1 MVESMLTAPK
11 WATRAPTL
19 PRKSSKLRQPTPKTL
34 SLHKYFNAG
43 GVTKV
48 NYNKRSVV
56 ISSLFAL
63 SLFLSPLKAYVSEPF
78 LGDSGYFD
86 AGLPTSSTPTW
97 ASAVVADLKQQ
108 ASADNSN
115 ATYHMTTST
124 VDASVC
130 SFALV
135 ARAPGALFYPP
146 DFGPQV
152 LRDLC
157 ATTTMT
163 TAPTARAWTMQLVSV
178 PMAVSVAWA
187 QPTGP
192 NTTAI
197 SFIHALPV
205 YSSSWVFAKLL
216 WRVLLSVY
224 IGWLLWR
231 QYYRHITHLV
241 ENLDLYPLSDRSKTV
256 ERYEVL
262 IGDPTS
268 MIISNPIVCIG
279 FCLDILASADV
290 SLHAT
295 VRVLYATDARS
306 FLCGAYYLGR
316 HVWFSYAALLVLN
329 RLLRRKRMIHW
340 CVAQSTTVLTVAIT
354 VLLSAAANG
363 CLRWYPLVGMS
374 NSIMCALSTAAADGS
389 YYTIEVAPALFLTYL
404 MLALVPVVLGRRA
417 PEPRPDP
424 PELLIYHKSI
434 SSVLSASRQRP
445 VQLGV
450 VARAPSDRK
459 SPATPVPALAP
470 TDDNSFAKFDFND
483 WKRRLCLYLCR
494 PHKPTDADFCSGASM
509 YRLFATD
516 PSHQSLATI
525 NGRGTDCY
533 VYSYIAAGQLADVTR
548 VSLVSHIGL
557 QQHQGSTAS
566 VQPKANR
573 DAPQRPNVQ
582 RFAVGKVLLRLT
594 GDSDELANA
603 LLIHGA
609 RNSPWIE

>member
-1 MVESMLTAPK
+1 MLDAPK
-11 WATRAPTL
+11 WATPAPLL

-48 NYNKRSVV
+48 SYNKRSVF
-56 ISSLFAL
+56 ISGLFAL
-63 SLFLSPLKAYVSEPF
+63 SLILSPMKAYVSEP
-78 LGDSGYFD
+78 LLDGSGYFD
-86 AGLPTSSTPTW
+86 AGLPMSPTPAW
-97 ASAVVADLKQQ
+97 SALVVADHKQQ
-108 ASADNSN
+108 TSAENSN
-115 ATYHMTTST
+115 TTYHIITST

-135 ARAPGALFYPP
+135 ARAPGALFYPA

-152 LRDLC
+152 LQDLC
-157 ATTTMT
+157 ATT
-163 TAPTARAWTMQLVSV
+163 PVARAWTMQLVSV
-178 PMAVSVAWA
+178 PIAVSIAWT

-192 NTTAI
+192 NTTAV
-197 SFIHALPV
+197 SFIHVLPV
-205 YSSSWVFAKLL
+205 YSSGWVLAKLL

-231 QYYRHITHLV
+231 QYYRHVAHLL

-256 ERYEVL
+256 ERYEVI

-268 MIISNPIVCIG
+268 TIVSSPIVCAG

-295 VRVLYATDARS
+295 VRVIYAVDARS

-316 HVWFSYAALLVLN
+316 HVWFSYAALLAFN
-329 RLLRRKRMIHW
+329 RLLRRKRMIHG
-340 CVAQSTTVLTVAIT
+340 CVAQSTTVLAVVIT

-363 CLRWYPLVGMS
+363 CLRWYPLVGMA

-389 YYTIEVAPALFLTYL
+389 FYTVEVAPALLVTYFI
-404 MLALVPVVLGRRA
+404 LAMVPVVLGRRA
-417 PEPRPDP
+417 PEPRPEP

-434 SSVLSASRQRP
+434 SSVLSANSQRQ

-494 PHKPTDADFCSGASM
+494 PHKPTDTDFCSGGSI
-509 YRLFATD
+509 YRQFATD

-533 VYSYIAAGQLADVTR
+533 VYGYIAAGQLADVTR
-548 VSLVSHIGL
+548 VSLVSHLVL
-557 QQHQGSTAS
+557 QKGSIVS
-566 VQPKANR
+566 VQPKPAPP
-573 DAPQRPNVQ
+573 DAPQRPHAQ
-582 RFAVGKVLLRLT
+582 RFAVGKSMARAT
-594 GDSDELANA
+594 H
-603 LLIHGA
+603 HG
-609 RNSPWIE
+609 